1 MMKNKGMSSKHALL
15 SPSSAE
21 RWLTC
26 TPSARLGEKYPCT
39 TGEAAKEGTVAHA
52 LGEALIRYEAGI
64 ISEEVYLKELSE
76 IEQSEYYNADMQ
88 ELMEEYRDYVME
100 AYEVAKM
107 HTPDAE
113 LIIEDKLDL
122 TKWIEGGYGTADA
135 QIIADNTLNIID
147 LKYGRGVRVE
157 AEGNKQ
163 MMLYAIGAV
172 EKAKMFYDIKEVT
185 MTIYQ
190 PRLNNISTYLLSVDE
205 LYKFAEEE
213 LKPKAAQAYEGKG
226 DFVVGDHCRF
236 CRAKPR
242 CRAYADEQKKIAQY
256 EFKNAE
262 ELSDDEIA
270 EILAKADSVASWLK
284 DVQDYAL
291 TVAVNEG
298 KKFKGFKVVMG
309 RSRRRYINED
319 DVVRRLLENGY
330 EEALIFEKK
339 LLGITAMEKAISKKQ
354 FNALLG
360 DLVEKPE
367 GKPMLVVESDK
378 RPEWN
383 RLETAQD
390 DFKHINV

>member
-26 TPSARLGEKYPCT
+26 TPSARLGEKYPDT

-64 ISEEVYLKELSE
+64 ISEEVYLKKLSE

-113 LIIEDKLDL
+113 LIIEDELDL

-226 DFVVGDHCRF
+226 DFVVGDHCIF

-270 EILAKADSVASWLK
+270 EILAKADSVVRWLK

-291 TVAVNEG
+291 TVAVNDG

-383 RLETAQD
+383 RLEAAKE
-390 DFKHINV
+390 DFKNIKI